1 MGPGPDGG
9 SHPGPETGSLGGT
22 GTERGGTGRHGGVA
36 ALPPPGSWRPLVAL
50 FVLGVGAAAL
60 FPPQIVAQWIEEPG
74 SGWADLTAY
83 YQETREAY
91 DSRGTERPFAGD
103 GHAVSTS
110 VFLTLAGGI
119 APALD
124 AWVQVPYHRLRYD
137 DAVRD
142 RLRTGIGDTRIYL
155 RTAPLRYLGIDFPFA
170 VRTGVKMPVGDFRVD
185 AEVIP
190 LGDGQRDWEVM
201 AEVGHSFYPTPAYV
215 SGWVGY
221 RWRELNDD
229 TRRDFGDE
237 VFFLAKGGFSV
248 DRWSFEVEAEGLE
261 TVTDPSALGLVVESL
276 ERRLVTVSPT
286 VGWTAGPG
294 TVTVGARFS
303 LAGTN
308 LPAGHAFTVG
318 YFTRWGF

>member
-1 MGPGPDGG
+1 MG
-9 SHPGPETGSLGGT
+9 SHPDPETGSNGGME
-22 GTERGGTGRHGGVA
+22 TERVGVSTQGEAVEVSSSKPSGLLVTLSVLLIGA
-36 ALPPPGSWRPLVAL
+36 AGLTPPGVR
-50 FVLGVGAAAL
+50 
-60 FPPQIVAQWIEEPG
+60 AQWIEEPG
-74 SGWADLTAY
+74 TGWADLTGY

-91 DSRGTERPFAGD
+91 DSRGTVRPFAGD

-119 APALD
+119 APGLD
-124 AWVQVPYHRLRYD
+124 AWVQMPYHRLRYD

-142 RLRTGIGDTRIYL
+142 RLRTGIGDTRVYL
-155 RTAPLRYLGIDFPFA
+155 RTAPLRFLGVDFPFA
-170 VRTGVKMPVGDFRVD
+170 VRTGVKVPVGDFRVD

-201 AEVGHSFYPTPAYV
+201 AEVGHSFYPTSAYV
-215 SGWVGY
+215 SGWIGY
-221 RWRELNDD
+221 RWRELNHD

-237 VFFLAKGGFSV
+237 AFFLAKGGFSV
-248 DRWSFEVEAEGLE
+248 GRWSFEVEAEGLE

-276 ERRLVTVSPT
+276 ERSLLTMSPT
-286 VGWTAGPG
+286 VGWSAGPG

-308 LPAGHAFTVG
+308 LPAGHAFTAG